1 MVVAFRVQET
11 TTIIG
16 STTYLRKAGL
26 SRKHLLLASSLFV
39 FFFFL
44 PFVGSYFGSGT
55 CPRPLLLQIFLAP
68 PSPPRQL
75 GAKWPSW
82 IGCVLLYR
90 RNLHC
95 FFFLFP
101 VRDVSDRLLLRLS
114 LSLLFVYF
122 LIRRKTSVATNF
134 EKVCRRIA

>member
-1 MVVAFRVQET
+1 MQET

-68 PSPPRQL
+68 PRPRGSL
-75 GAKWPSW
+75 GLSGRPGLDAYYCTGE
-82 IGCVLLYR
+82 IFIVFL
-90 RNLHC
+90 
-95 FFFLFP
+95 FLFP

-122 LIRRKTSVATNF
+122 LIRRKTSVVTNF
-134 EKVCRRIA
+134 EEVCRRIA